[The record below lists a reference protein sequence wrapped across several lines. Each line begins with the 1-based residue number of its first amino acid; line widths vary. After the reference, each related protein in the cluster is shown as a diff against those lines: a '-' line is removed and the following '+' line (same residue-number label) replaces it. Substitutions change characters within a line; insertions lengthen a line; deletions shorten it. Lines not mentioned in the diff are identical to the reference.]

1 MTQGRPLQSYI
12 ATTALGLERVLGAE
26 LEELGA
32 RDVHTWGGGARFQGD
47 RRMMIRACLWLRTAH
62 RVRWILGHGTAR
74 SADDLYRSIQ
84 KMARWK
90 ALVPASHTLRVDAT
104 ARNSCFNDARFAALR
119 TKDAIVDAVRDATG
133 DRPSINLEEPDV
145 SVHVRIVGDQL
156 TVGLEASGG
165 SLHARGYRTESG
177 PAPLRETLAAGLL
190 RLADWD
196 KSEPLFDP
204 MCGSGTLLIEAAWL
218 SENRPPNLDR
228 RFGFERWPGF
238 RLDRLAT
245 IRHAAAEEIRVS
257 DATIAGS
264 DRDRKIIS
272 AARANAERAGCGDRI
287 TLEGEIGLDP
297 GDRPGLLVANPP
309 YGERMGDD
317 REALRTYE
325 ALGKLLSTTF
335 IGWRGAVLAKSEEQ
349 LRAMGLP
356 ITKRFPLK
364 NGPLDILLGLV
375 GPEGR

>member
-1 MTQGRPLQSYI
+1 
-12 ATTALGLERVLGAE
+12 
-26 LEELGA
+26 
-32 RDVHTWGGGARFQGD
+32 
-47 RRMMIRACLWLRTAH
+47 
-62 RVRWILGHGTAR
+62 
-74 SADDLYRSIQ
+74 
-84 KMARWK
+84 
-90 ALVPASHTLRVDAT
+90 
-104 ARNSCFNDARFAALR
+104 
-119 TKDAIVDAVRDATG
+119 
-133 DRPSINLEEPDV
+133 
-145 SVHVRIVGDQL
+145 
-156 TVGLEASGG
+156 
-165 SLHARGYRTESG
+165 
-177 PAPLRETLAAGLL
+177 
-190 RLADWD
+190 
-196 KSEPLFDP
+196 

-257 DATIAGS
+257 DVTIAGS

-287 TLEGEIGLDP
+287 TLEGELGLDP

-375 GPEGR
+375 GPAGRSRTIATR